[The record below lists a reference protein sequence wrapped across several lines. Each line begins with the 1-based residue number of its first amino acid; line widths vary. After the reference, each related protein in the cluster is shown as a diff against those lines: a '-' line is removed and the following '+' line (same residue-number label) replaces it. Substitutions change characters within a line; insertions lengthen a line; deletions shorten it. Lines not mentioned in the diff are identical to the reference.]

1 MKNLKRATIIG
12 ETTGGGAHPGGGF
25 RISEHFGMFVPT
37 GRAISPI
44 TKTNWEGTGVTP
56 DVAVPA
62 DQALLVARLMA
73 LKKSLTTLA
82 NPDFKAGVEDE
93 IQKLEKELA
102 ALKSRS

>member
-1 MKNLKRATIIG
+1 MN
-12 ETTGGGAHPGGGF
+12 
-25 RISEHFGMFVPT
+25 EHFMMFVPT

-56 DVAVPA
+56 DISVSA

-73 LKKSLTTLA
+73 MKKSLTTLT
-82 NPDFKAGVEDE
+82 NPEFKATVEDE

-102 ALKSRS
+102 AMKAKS

>member
-1 MKNLKRATIIG
+1 
-12 ETTGGGAHPGGGF
+12 
-25 RISEHFGMFVPT
+25 MFVPT

-73 LKKSLTTLA
+73 LKKSASTVV
-82 NPDFKAGVEDE
+82 NPDFKAGVQDE
-93 IQKLEKELA
+93 IQKLEKELNSM
-102 ALKSRS
+102 KSKSE